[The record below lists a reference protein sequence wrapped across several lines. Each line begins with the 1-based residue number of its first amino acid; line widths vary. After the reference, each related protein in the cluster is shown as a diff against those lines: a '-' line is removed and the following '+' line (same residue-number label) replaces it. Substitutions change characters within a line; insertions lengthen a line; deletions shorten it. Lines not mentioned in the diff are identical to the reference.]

1 MEFIFKKRDIRKIAQ
16 TLGTAPEEENN
27 NQIRF
32 VLNNQETGRRLAL
45 EIYNG
50 IRIGKVTGNLIS
62 VFTDN
67 AHIQLHFC
75 TGYVTSDLLGEVTFI
90 GEHHNRVSGL
100 IIEKQAACS
109 LYSNIDKKLLSG
121 DFTKLGP
128 EVMLA
133 GIALSLTEYIL

>member
-16 TLGTAPEEENN
+16 TLGAVPEEENN

>member
-1 MEFIFKKRDIRKIAQ
+1 M
-16 TLGTAPEEENN
+16 
-27 NQIRF
+27 
-32 VLNNQETGRRLAL
+32 AL